1 MNANLF
7 LLDEISGDKCQK
19 NTPMTMTDLCK
30 ILVTDAQN
38 GEKMTK
44 YTISSSVNR
53 IESFQQMCEKVLRGI
68 NSHSDFNISYQ
79 NHSEMA
85 ISADGK

>member
-38 GEKMTK
+38 GEK
-44 YTISSSVNR
+44 N
-53 IESFQQMCEKVLRGI
+53 
-68 NSHSDFNISYQ
+68 D
-79 NHSEMA
+79 
-85 ISADGK
+85 